1 MFILFLENIG
11 MKNVSELIR
20 KLSLYDVKKFVK
32 KKVIVTIV
40 PIGLVPS
47 FVLEKIEVAMAT
59 PLPYQPVPP
68 Y

>member
-32 KKVIVTIV
+32 KK
-40 PIGLVPS
+40 
-47 FVLEKIEVAMAT
+47 
-59 PLPYQPVPP
+59 
-68 Y
+68 